1 MNMSTLVDLSSLT
14 PEQRS
19 LIKEVSGKNVSALS
33 KFANIQRKDYV
44 EYNQDQMAVYKL
56 LNGQNDS
63 QKRIMML
70 QERRKNYNLQR
81 DRSLVQG
88 G

>member
-70 QERRKNYNLQR
+70 
-81 DRSLVQG
+81 
-88 G
+88 